1 MEYNY
6 SDIDQIIKK
15 YNSDPKALIP
25 ILMNIQELIEEQ
37 YISEEG
43 ASYVA
48 KKLNVS
54 SSHVYEV
61 VTFFSALRDQPK
73 GKYLIQLCN
82 STVCSLKKSQGI
94 KEILENILGI
104 KIGETTSDK
113 MFTLE
118 YTTCFGAC
126 DISPAIRVNKR
137 VYGKLNEEKVI
148 EIIEGL
154 RRKENE

>member
-1 MEYNY
+1 MECNY
-6 SDIDQIIKK
+6 SHIDQIIKK
-15 YNSDPKALIP
+15 YNSESKALIP
-25 ILMNIQELIEEQ
+25 ILMNIQETIAEQ
-37 YISEEG
+37 YISEEV

-48 KKLNVS
+48 KKLDIS

-61 VTFFSALRDQPK
+61 LTFFSALHDKPK

-82 STVCSLKKSQGI
+82 STVCSLKKSKNI
-94 KEILENILGI
+94 KDVLENILGI
-104 KIGETTSDK
+104 HIGETTDDK

-126 DISPAIRVNKR
+126 DISPAIRVNKT
-137 VYGKLNEEKVI
+137 VYGNLNEEKVMK
-148 EIIEGL
+148 IIDGL